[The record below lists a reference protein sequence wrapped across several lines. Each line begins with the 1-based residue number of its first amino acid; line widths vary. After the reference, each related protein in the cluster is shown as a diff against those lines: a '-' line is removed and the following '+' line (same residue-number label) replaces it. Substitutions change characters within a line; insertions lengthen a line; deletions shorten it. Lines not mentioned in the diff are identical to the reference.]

1 MMKQLWWTTSLY
13 IFCTVVWTAN
23 FFLHWRM
30 DGCISIST
38 GLFGLTAVCFA
49 ISAVLNLIRI
59 RNMKK
64 EEEA

>member
-1 MMKQLWWTTSLY
+1 
-13 IFCTVVWTAN
+13 
-23 FFLHWRM
+23 M